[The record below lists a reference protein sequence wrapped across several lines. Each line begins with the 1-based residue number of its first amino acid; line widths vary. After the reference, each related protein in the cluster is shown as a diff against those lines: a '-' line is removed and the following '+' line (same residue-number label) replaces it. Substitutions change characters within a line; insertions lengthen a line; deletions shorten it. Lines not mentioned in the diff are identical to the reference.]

1 MKIRQYSIDLIED
14 LDKVFPRKHPS
25 LQDSDREIWYK
36 AGQRSVVDL
45 LQSSIEQGE
54 EDNELPT
61 LLNKNNK
68 ED

>member
-1 MKIRQYSIDLIED
+1 MKIQQYSIDLIED
-14 LDKVFPRKHPS
+14 LDKVFPKRHPN
-25 LQDSDREIWYK
+25 LTDSDREIWYK

-45 LQSSIEQGE
+45 LQSSIEHSE

-61 LLNKNNK
+61 LLNKNK

>member
-1 MKIRQYSIDLIED
+1 MKISQYSIDLIEE
-14 LDKVFPRKHPS
+14 LDKVFPKRHPS
-25 LQDSDREIWYK
+25 LTDSEREIWYK

-45 LQSSIEQGE
+45 LQTSIEHGE

-61 LLNKNNK
+61 LLNKNK

>member
-1 MKIRQYSIDLIED
+1 MKIKQYSTDLIED
-14 LDKVFPRKHPS
+14 LDKVFPRRHPS
-25 LQDSDREIWYK
+25 LEDTDREIWYK

-45 LQSSIEQGE
+45 LQSSVEHGE

-61 LLNKNNK
+61 LLNTNK

>member
-1 MKIRQYSIDLIED
+1 MKIKQYSTDLIGD
-14 LDKVFPRKHPS
+14 LDKVFPRRHPS
-25 LQDSDREIWYK
+25 LEDTDREIWYK

-45 LQSSIEQGE
+45 LQSSIEHGE

-61 LLNKNNK
+61 LLNKNQ

>member
-1 MKIRQYSIDLIED
+1 MKIKQYSTDLIED

-25 LQDSDREIWYK
+25 LSDTDREIWYK

-45 LQSSIEQGE
+45 LQSSIEHGE

-61 LLNKNNK
+61 LLNKNK
-68 ED
+68 EP